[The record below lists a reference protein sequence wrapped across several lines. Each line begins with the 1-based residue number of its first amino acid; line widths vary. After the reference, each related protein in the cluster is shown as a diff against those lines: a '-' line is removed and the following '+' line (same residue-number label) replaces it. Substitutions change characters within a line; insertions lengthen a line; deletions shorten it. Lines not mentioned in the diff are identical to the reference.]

1 LSTRIVY
8 DSECGFC
15 RWSLRKVL
23 AWDRRDQLTP
33 LALQDAEAARLLAAI
48 PERERFASW
57 HLIASDGHVYSAG
70 DAVAPLLRLL
80 PGGRPL
86 AAIAAAFPRL
96 TGRAY
101 FLVARNRSKLGRL
114 VGGRGR
120 ARHPR

>member
-8 DSECGFC
+8 DRDCGFC

-33 LALQDAEAARLLAAI
+33 LALQDADAERLLASI
-48 PERERFASW
+48 PERERFESW
-57 HLIASDGHVYSAG
+57 HLIEPDGSVYSAG

-86 AAIAAAFPRL
+86 AALASAFPRL
-96 TGRAY
+96 TNRAY
-101 FLVARNRSKLGRL
+101 FLIARNRSTLGRL
-114 VGGRGR
+114 VRARRGR
-120 ARHPR
+120 